1 VSASGKGPSR
11 RYQPSGWS
19 ERLVP
24 LILLLLLIVLIGT
37 VVFVILSALGILP
50 FA

>member
-1 VSASGKGPSR
+1 MSASGKGPSR

-24 LILLLLLIVLIGT
+24 LVLLLLLIILVGT
-37 VVFVILSALGILP
+37 ILFVILSALGLLSIP
-50 FA
+50 